1 MKTGACSMLVDPA
14 KIGPLSVV
22 EARSD
27 HRNRL
32 PYLCFAC
39 SVLVLVFLL
48 VYNCTTLLITQKNKD
63 FLVNK
68 EFETDSLII

>member
-1 MKTGACSMLVDPA
+1 MKTGACSMFVDPA
-14 KIGPLSVV
+14 KIGPLSIV

-32 PYLCFAC
+32 PHLCFAC

-48 VYNCTTLLITQKNKD
+48 VYICKPCSSHKKTN
-63 FLVNK
+63 FFWVNK
-68 EFETDSLII
+68 ELTASLVI

>member
-1 MKTGACSMLVDPA
+1 MKTGACSMFVDPG

-32 PYLCFAC
+32 PHLCFAC

-48 VYNCTTLLITQKNKD
+48 VYNCTTLLITQKTKI
-63 FLVNK
+63 FCGQ
-68 EFETDSLII
+68 